1 MGRSGCA
8 VEVDAVKSFIHFPG
22 GPAPEALVGQ
32 FTRGRGSCAAE
43 ANAVDSSSC
52 AAEAKADDSVVQQ
65 RPMLM
70 MGSHFDVP
78 VAASGSEVW
87 GRLVQQ
93 NILNVED
100 KQNTSH
106 CPTHECPPLRS
117 TGVVYKPSPLTLTPP
132 TPPSP
137 IPIYLPISNF
147 NSINYN
153 LIQFRLMPTHQP
165 SSNNNNNNTYSRQML
180 LT

>member
-1 MGRSGCA
+1 MGRSGGA
-8 VEVDAVKSFIHFPG
+8 VELYSAKSFISFPG

-43 ANAVDSSSC
+43 AKADDSSSC

-100 KQNTSH
+100 KKHNSLPNT
-106 CPTHECPPLRS
+106 
-117 TGVVYKPSPLTLTPP
+117 
-132 TPPSP
+132 
-137 IPIYLPISNF
+137 
-147 NSINYN
+147 
-153 LIQFRLMPTHQP
+153 
-165 SSNNNNNNTYSRQML
+165 
-180 LT
+180 